1 MVPRIQVAT
10 ECFSCSPPHLNSP
23 KLIPLLSIQSVSF
36 HQSSILSSYT
46 SCSYQ
51 KDKRATPGNL
61 PRSNTLSEIRQHLI
75 EKYFHL
81 VCNGLIST
89 PECEWLA
96 LRPGCFIASNQRLGA
111 DAARHLQQLPQ
122 QFRR

>member
-1 MVPRIQVAT
+1 MAQVVNRCPFTAKAR
-10 ECFSCSPPHLNSP
+10 FRFPVSPFKKRDGRSGTGTVFFFTPST
-23 KLIPLLSIQSVSF
+23 SVF
-36 HQSSILSSYT
+36 PCQ
-46 SCSYQ
+46 C
-51 KDKRATPGNL
+51 
-61 PRSNTLSEIRQHLI
+61 NTLSEIRQHLI